1 MTSFFFLHFQT
12 LKNTKVSNDLKLNT
26 HLFARAHHHGSFAA
40 RSKEFQQLWP
50 GLKKVKLGRDGA
62 GPVVKCALLM
72 VSVRHLMVGFIHQN
86 VGIL

>member
-1 MTSFFFLHFQT
+1 M
-12 LKNTKVSNDLKLNT
+12 SNDLKLNT
-26 HLFARAHHHGSFAA
+26 HVFARAHHHGSEAKLA

-86 VGIL
+86 VGIIMIL